1 MSHTLHMIQAVHRH
15 GRLSSAGIALL
26 SAVIALVLAT
36 PAAAVEVQDLV
47 RLKGS
52 ETNALIG
59 MGLVVGLDGT
69 GDGGDFLPAMR
80 PLAQLT
86 NRLLDPNTTPIELED
101 AQNVAL
107 VALEVKLPATGVRE
121 GDTVDIHVSSIGPAD
136 SLRGGRLILA
146 PLTGPRPNSPIFAY
160 AQGAVVLQDAEV
172 PTGGVI
178 RGGAQLTR
186 DVMSQYIDQFGRI
199 TLVINQDVASWP
211 MANNLASLINELLA
225 PEGPRL
231 AKAIDQKNVV
241 IDVPIYERED
251 PASFISRVLSAYI
264 NPTLIKVGSRV
275 VINQKTG
282 TIIVTGD
289 VQISPVLVMHEG
301 LTVTT
306 VTPEPQPN
314 PFNPVTEERPAVAI
328 DPQDEG
334 GTKLADLLA
343 AFNQMKVSSD
353 DRIAIIRE
361 IARSGKLHAQLIIE

>member
-1 MSHTLHMIQAVHRH
+1 MSLTPLAPQIEPTQRQSDRAW
-15 GRLSSAGIALL
+15 
-26 SAVIALVLAT
+26 IALVG
-36 PAAAVEVQDLV
+36 AAVALCLSTAASAVQVQDLV

-52 ETNALIG
+52 ETSALIG
-59 MGLVVGLDGT
+59 MGLIVGLDGS

-121 GDTVDIHVSSIGPAD
+121 GDTVDVYVSSVGPAD
-136 SLRGGRLILA
+136 SLKGGRLILA
-146 PLTGPRPNSPIFAY
+146 PMTGPRPNSPIFAY
-160 AQGAVVLQDAEV
+160 AQGAVVLEDDEV
-172 PTGGVI
+172 ATSGVI

-186 DVMSQYIDQFGRI
+186 DVMAQYIDKYGRI
-199 TLVINQDVASWP
+199 TLVLNQDVATWP
-211 MANNLASLINELLA
+211 MANNLASLINDLLA

-251 PASFISRVLSAYI
+251 PAGFISQVLTAYI
-264 NPTLIKVGSRV
+264 DPSQIAAGARV
-275 VINQKTG
+275 VINEKTG

-289 VQISPVLVMHEG
+289 VQISPVLISHEE
-301 LTVTT
+301 LTITT

-314 PFNPVTEERPAVAI
+314 PLNPVTEGKNFAAL
-328 DPQDEG
+328 DPQGQG
-334 GTKLADLLA
+334 GAKLADLLA
-343 AFNQMKVSSD
+343 ALNQLKVD
-353 DRIAIIRE
+353 AKDRIEIVRE
-361 IARSGKLHAQLIIE
+361 IARSGRLHAKLIIQ